1 MSHTTSSLWYINM
14 NVWLHCTA
22 DDMNIQDIR
31 TSMKIG
37 EQNEMLLA
45 FAWVSEDEVSKVE
58 RFPEF
63 CSIDVTE
70 KTNLEK
76 RGLFQGTFLD
86 GDGGTFIGFR
96 SFLPNSQMS
105 SYNWLYEIAMPELF
119 GEETI
124 KRIQV
129 VMSDGELAL
138 YQPIENLSNI
148 SSPWEGVKVMRCV
161 YHLFNQP
168 WAKVKGAASLSK
180 SSNVDQQFVDEVQQF
195 MEYMIFHVQNES
207 ELNLCIKIFESQLSQ
222 HHERISEC
230 VYHHLQELWFSS
242 MKPQRLKW
250 GSAFKTSAMDFLHY
264 TSSITESM
272 NASLKQTVNSSTTF
286 AKLNLDNSANE
297 IICHSADFNEKK
309 DM

>member
-1 MSHTTSSLWYINM
+1 MDM
-14 NVWLHCTA
+14 NWLLQRIT

-31 TSMKIG
+31 KAMKIG
-37 EQNEMLLA
+37 EENEMLLA
-45 FAWVSEDEVSKVE
+45 FAWVSEDEISKVE

-76 RGLFQGTFLD
+76 RGLFQGTFID
-86 GDGGTFIGFR
+86 GDGGTFIGFC

-119 GEETI
+119 GDDTI

-138 YQPIENLSNI
+138 YQPIENLSYI
-148 SSPWEGVKVMRCV
+148 CSPWKGVKVMRCV

-180 SSNVDQQFVDEVQQF
+180 SSSVDKTFVEEVKQFID
-195 MEYMIFHVQNES
+195 YMIFHVQNES
-207 ELNLCIKIFESQLSQ
+207 ELNVCINMFESQLSQ
-222 HHERISEC
+222 HHKRISES

-250 GSAFKTSAMDFLHY
+250 SSAFKKDVMDFLHY

-297 IICHSADFNEKK
+297 IILHSADFNEKK